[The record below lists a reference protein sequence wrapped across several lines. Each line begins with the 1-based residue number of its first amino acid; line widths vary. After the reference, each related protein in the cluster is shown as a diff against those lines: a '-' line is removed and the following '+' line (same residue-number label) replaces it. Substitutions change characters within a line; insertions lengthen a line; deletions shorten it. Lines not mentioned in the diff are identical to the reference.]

1 MADPSLPSAPHPKP
15 LGKEDVV
22 WALHTFEAENDDE
35 LTFEAGEKIVVLERD
50 DQYGDGWF
58 QGRNER
64 GEIGLFPQSY
74 TSSRPPSFFHSDDAD
89 GDIGNASTGPNTIVS
104 PTPVLAT
111 TTASPILSHNDK
123 DTSPADKPDGR
134 LAPLSSRRDSVSE
147 TSVHS
152 RYDDDDED
160 DAASSIHHASA
171 SQRMSDGAAHRAA
184 LAARVHE
191 NAERAAQEERERA
204 EARKRDDEERYR
216 EYRKSGLIEGLQL
229 SDESGEEDEKEGPLP
244 LPSSVEASSDEAG
257 QAAGEKATP
266 AVNGGPAPASL
277 EAGEIL
283 STTPPASADAERPEI
298 RPRAD
303 TQPSIYAE
311 STYSTN
317 SSIPPVPSP
326 PVLPTSKPSPS
337 IAAVS
342 APEPLDTASLAK
354 DRAKESTL
362 AGTPAILAVES
373 ASPVA
378 GDETPRSPAPVEP
391 SPTQLE
397 PETSATSSITE
408 TLKSTTHT
416 TAEALTAGAAGVMA
430 VATTA
435 AAIAG
440 VSLSHDSKEEQKELE
455 EMKREGV
462 AVPKEAEPALKT
474 DAVDADAPLKPEM
487 TASPAVTDHSVTP
500 VPASA
505 ADAVVESSAP
515 PATATPTQ
523 AVVAE
528 APAAPRSATPPAA
541 TAIVQPSPPATTS
554 ESRSSTPATPAA
566 LSSSVITA
574 ATTATPA
581 ASVSGG
587 AEKMAATGTSE
598 AGKKELPT
606 DPMNWDVDDV
616 VEWGRQKGFDQLTL
630 SKFAEHEISGDVLL
644 EMDVAMLKEID
655 LVAFGRRVHIYNA
668 IKELRLHTQPTRA
681 LTASQSTAG
690 SFIAPSM
697 TGYEPD
703 SPTSLAYSPSISAL
717 HHQQNPHLRWQQQH
731 LMQGSSLTGFGIGG
745 DSAPT
750 SLRAPS
756 SLGQQ
761 SMSNLRSSQPASAE
775 AVPPVQPTPQPALLA
790 APIPLIAETPT
801 ATPTIASPVL
811 GDESRKAKIRPSI
824 ASSIRPRS
832 SRRTSDRTAGG
843 DSSATSVPNSP
854 DPGAVASQSR
864 KSSAGDKTGFFGTL
878 PSLPGRSRKAP
889 PRVPSALLVDSDG
902 AAPRPR
908 PRTSLQDRAK
918 RSTRL
923 FGSFGTNSG
932 SEKSPTA
939 VEPVRSRPS
948 NSTLGGGRDAPTAM
962 TVKSVDPATKEM
974 MREKAELVTDGNLMD
989 KIGRPDHSGWMRKRG
1004 EKYNTWKMR
1013 FFVLKGVYL
1022 YYLKTEAEQ
1031 KAKGVIDLTGYRLLS
1046 DPDIRPGEYAFKIV
1060 HDTERAHYFAAA
1072 EQITV
1077 RTWMKEIMKATILRD
1092 YSTPVVSS
1100 CDIEVLPLEI
1110 ARTTHPRPPS
1120 PSRRALIQKK
1130 RYAGRDPNKLS
1141 DKDATILMDLAPGS
1155 PLMNGED
1162 LCTSV
1167 SKRPSLAPD
1176 GTRKA
1181 STTSTSSVATAKE
1194 ATTPLAAPIG
1204 TAMSTT
1210 GASNRT
1216 PASTDAKSN
1225 AALGRLERAT
1235 SDTRNAEL
1243 LAWLNSNLP
1252 SSCPLATDL
1261 SSSLRSG
1268 RLLVRLLEN
1277 LSGESSGISD
1287 GQFDAFHQQAGE
1299 AFDTAYLDTIFSVF
1313 DFITPLAS
1321 TDDISMEDM
1330 ITGNEPRL
1338 TILLE
1343 RIHSKF
1349 PAPVAIEA

>member
-1 MADPSLPSAPHPKP
+1 MADLHAPAAPQLKAP
-15 LGKEDVV
+15 GKEDVV

-74 TSSRPPSFFHSDDAD
+74 TSSRPPSFSPSDDANAID
-89 GDIGNASTGPNTIVS
+89 GADTSSAGPDTIVS

-111 TTASPILSHNDK
+111 TIASPILSHDENA
-123 DTSPADKPDGR
+123 SPSDEPNGR

-147 TSVHS
+147 TSIHS
-152 RYDDDDED
+152 RYDDDEED
-160 DAASSIHHASA
+160 DAASSVHHTSS

-184 LAARVHE
+184 LAARVSE

-204 EARKRDDEERYR
+204 EARKREDEERYR

-229 SDESGEEDEKEGPLP
+229 SDESDEEDEEEAPLP
-244 LPSSVEASSDEAG
+244 LPSSVEALSNEAG
-257 QAAGEKATP
+257 LANGEKAA
-266 AVNGGPAPASL
+266 AVNGGPEPASS
-277 EAGEIL
+277 EAEEVHA
-283 STTPPASADAERPEI
+283 TPARTYTDAERPEN

-311 STYSTN
+311 STYSNN

-326 PVLPTSKPSPS
+326 PVLPTTESASPS

-342 APEPLDTASLAK
+342 VPEPLDSSSLPNEQ
-354 DRAKESTL
+354 AKEPIL
-362 AGTPAILAVES
+362 AGTPAILAAES

-378 GDETPRSPAPVEP
+378 GDETPRSPAHVEP
-391 SPTQLE
+391 SAAQPE
-397 PETSATSSITE
+397 PETSATTAITE
-408 TLKSTTHT
+408 TLKSTTHSA
-416 TAEALTAGAAGVMA
+416 AEALTAGAAGVVA
-430 VATTA
+430 AATTA

-440 VSLSHDSKEEQKELE
+440 VSLSHDSKDEQKEVE
-455 EMKREGV
+455 EVKKEEV
-462 AVPKEAEPALKT
+462 VVPKEAEPVLQT
-474 DAVDADAPLKPEM
+474 DVAEAAAPPKPEM
-487 TASPAVTDHSVTP
+487 TAIPAVTERSVTP

-515 PATATPTQ
+515 PATSAPSPS
-523 AVVAE
+523 VVAT
-528 APAAPRSATPPAA
+528 APAAPRSTTPPATSA
-541 TAIVQPSPPATTS
+541 PTIQPSSPATTA
-554 ESRSSTPATPAA
+554 ESRSSTPATPVP
-566 LSSSVITA
+566 LSSSIITA
-574 ATTATPA
+574 AKTATPA
-581 ASVSGG
+581 ASVSGD
-587 AEKMAATGTSE
+587 ATGTSE
-598 AGKKELPT
+598 AGKKELPA
-606 DPMNWDVDDV
+606 DPMNWNVDDV
-616 VEWGRQKGFDQLTL
+616 VEWGKQKGFDQLTL

-668 IKELRLHTQPTRA
+668 IKELRLRTQPPRA

-717 HHQQNPHLRWQQQH
+717 HHQQNPHLRWQQQQ
-731 LMQGSSLTGFGIGG
+731 LMQGGSLAGFGIDG

-761 SMSNLRSSQPASAE
+761 SMTNLRSSQPASAE
-775 AVPPVQPTPQPALLA
+775 AAPPAQPTPQPPPLA
-790 APIPLIAETPT
+790 APIPPIAETTPAAPAPT
-801 ATPTIASPVL
+801 TPVL
-811 GDESRKAKIRPSI
+811 GDDSRKAKTRPSI

-832 SRRTSDRTAGG
+832 SRRASDRTAGG

-854 DPGAVASQSR
+854 DPGAAASQSR

-878 PSLPGRSRKAP
+878 PSLPGRTRKAP
-889 PRVPSALLVDSDG
+889 PRVPSALLVDSNG
-902 AAPRPR
+902 ATPRPR

-939 VEPVRSRPS
+939 VESVRSRPS

-962 TVKSVDPATKEM
+962 TVKSVDPATKAM

-1031 KAKGVIDLTGYRLLS
+1031 KAKGVIDLTGYRVLS

-1060 HDTERAHYFAAA
+1060 HDTERPHYFAAA

-1077 RTWMKEIMKATILRD
+1077 RNWMKEIMKATILRD
-1092 YSTPVVSS
+1092 YSAPVVSS
-1100 CDIEVLPLEI
+1100 CDIEVLPLDI
-1110 ARTTHPRPPS
+1110 AQTMTPYPRPPS
-1120 PSRRALIQKK
+1120 PTRRAQIQKK

-1162 LCTSV
+1162 LYASV

-1181 STTSTSSVATAKE
+1181 SATSTSSIVTAKE
-1194 ATTPLAAPIG
+1194 ATTPLAIPVG
-1204 TAMSTT
+1204 VPSSTT
-1210 GASNRT
+1210 SASDGANAGS
-1216 PASTDAKSN
+1216 DAKSN
-1225 AALGRLERAT
+1225 ATLGRLQRAT
-1235 SDTRNAEL
+1235 SDATNAEL

-1268 RLLVRLLEN
+1268 RLIVRLLEN

-1287 GQFDAFHQQAGE
+1287 GQFDAFHQQVGE

-1321 TDDISMEDM
+1321 TDEISMEDM
-1330 ITGNEPRL
+1330 ITGDEPRL

-1343 RIHSKF
+1343 RIRSKF
-1349 PAPVAIEA
+1349 PAPAVVVA

>member
-1 MADPSLPSAPHPKP
+1 MADPTARAAPQLKAP
-15 LGKEDVV
+15 GKEDVV
-22 WALHTFEAENDDE
+22 WALHTFEAENEDE

-74 TSSRPPSFFHSDDAD
+74 TSSRPPSFFPSEDAND
-89 GDIGNASTGPNTIVS
+89 FGGAGTSSAGPDTIVS

-111 TTASPILSHNDK
+111 TTASPILSHDE
-123 DTSPADKPDGR
+123 DASPADEPNGR
-134 LAPLSSRRDSVSE
+134 LALLSSRRDSVSE

-152 RYDDDDED
+152 RYDDDEED
-160 DAASSIHHASA
+160 DAASSIHHASSS

-184 LAARVHE
+184 LAARVSE

-204 EARKRDDEERYR
+204 ETRKREDEERYR

-229 SDESGEEDEKEGPLP
+229 SDESDEEDEDDAPLP

-257 QAAGEKATP
+257 LANGEKAVP
-266 AVNGGPAPASL
+266 AVNGGPAPATS
-277 EAGEIL
+277 EAEEIL
-283 STTPPASADAERPEI
+283 STPAHTSPDAERPEI

-311 STYSTN
+311 STYSNN

-326 PVLPTSKPSPS
+326 PTLPTTEPSRS

-342 APEPLDTASLAK
+342 APEPLETASLPNEQ
-354 DRAKESTL
+354 AKEPIL
-362 AGTPAILAVES
+362 AGTPAILAAES
-373 ASPVA
+373 ASPVG

-391 SPTQLE
+391 STVQQE
-397 PETSATSSITE
+397 PEHSATTAITE

-416 TAEALTAGAAGVMA
+416 AAEVLTAGAAGVVA
-430 VATTA
+430 AATTA

-440 VSLSHDSKEEQKELE
+440 VSLSHDSKDEQKEVDE
-455 EMKREGV
+455 AKKEV
-462 AVPKEAEPALKT
+462 DAVPKEAEPALKT
-474 DAVDADAPLKPEM
+474 DVVEPAAPPKPET
-487 TASPAVTDHSVTP
+487 TAIPAVTEHSVAP

-505 ADAVVESSAP
+505 ADAVVEASAP
-515 PATATPTQ
+515 PASSAPSPATA
-523 AVVAE
+523 VDS
-528 APAAPRSATPPAA
+528 PAAPRSTTPPATSA
-541 TAIVQPSPPATTS
+541 PTVQPSSPTTTA
-554 ESRSSTPATPAA
+554 ESRSSTPATHAP
-566 LSSSVITA
+566 LSSSIVTA

-581 ASVSGG
+581 ASVSGD
-587 AEKMAATGTSE
+587 ATGTSE
-598 AGKKELPT
+598 AGKKDLPA
-606 DPMNWDVDDV
+606 DPMNWNVENV
-616 VEWGRQKGFDQLTL
+616 VEWGKQKGFDQLTL

-668 IKELRLHTQPTRA
+668 IKELRLRTQPPRA

-717 HHQQNPHLRWQQQH
+717 HHQQNPHLRWQQQQ
-731 LMQGSSLTGFGIGG
+731 LMQGSSLAGFGIEG

-761 SMSNLRSSQPASAE
+761 SMTNLRSSQPASSDA
-775 AVPPVQPTPQPALLA
+775 APPVQPAPQTPPLA
-790 APIPLIAETPT
+790 APIPPIAETTMTAPAPT
-801 ATPTIASPVL
+801 TPTPTTPVL
-811 GDESRKAKIRPSI
+811 GDDSRKAKTRPSI

-832 SRRTSDRTAGG
+832 SRRASERTAGG

-854 DPGAVASQSR
+854 DPAATASQSR
-864 KSSAGDKTGFFGTL
+864 ESSTGDKTGFFGTL
-878 PSLPGRSRKAP
+878 PSLPGRTRKAP
-889 PRVPSALLVDSDG
+889 PRVPSALLVDSNG
-902 AAPRPR
+902 AIPRPR

-939 VEPVRSRPS
+939 VESVRSRPS

-1031 KAKGVIDLTGYRLLS
+1031 KAKGVIDLTGYRVLS

-1060 HDTERAHYFAAA
+1060 HDTERPHYFAAA

-1077 RTWMKEIMKATILRD
+1077 RNWMKEIMKATILRD
-1092 YSTPVVSS
+1092 YS
-1100 CDIEVLPLEI
+1100 
-1110 ARTTHPRPPS
+1110 
-1120 PSRRALIQKK
+1120 
-1130 RYAGRDPNKLS
+1130 
-1141 DKDATILMDLAPGS
+1141 
-1155 PLMNGED
+1155 
-1162 LCTSV
+1162 
-1167 SKRPSLAPD
+1167 
-1176 GTRKA
+1176 
-1181 STTSTSSVATAKE
+1181 
-1194 ATTPLAAPIG
+1194 
-1204 TAMSTT
+1204 
-1210 GASNRT
+1210 GASAR
-1216 PASTDAKSN
+1216 AWS
-1225 AALGRLERAT
+1225 LEA
-1235 SDTRNAEL
+1235 
-1243 LAWLNSNLP
+1243 
-1252 SSCPLATDL
+1252 ATD
-1261 SSSLRSG
+1261 SLHAR
-1268 RLLVRLLEN
+1268 
-1277 LSGESSGISD
+1277 
-1287 GQFDAFHQQAGE
+1287 
-1299 AFDTAYLDTIFSVF
+1299 
-1313 DFITPLAS
+1313 
-1321 TDDISMEDM
+1321 
-1330 ITGNEPRL
+1330 
-1338 TILLE
+1338 
-1343 RIHSKF
+1343 
-1349 PAPVAIEA
+1349 